1 MIDLKDYVPVQHDQC
16 IINEKYIIRVE
27 YLIVEDIK
35 PSVQIVM
42 IDKTLIFN
50 FETSKEAKDF
60 LTYVKSYI

>member
-1 MIDLKDYVPVQHDQC
+1 MIDLKDYGPVQHDQC